1 MQPLFSIITVTY
13 NAAATVVRT
22 IESVDSQT
30 FSDYEQIIVDGASTD
45 NTLSLIA
52 ESERRQIQSEPD
64 KGLYDAMNKGIKLAR
79 GQYLIFLNAGDKFHD
94 ARTLSRIARAIQT
107 EDSLPDIVYGQTAI
121 VDNEGNFIGER
132 HLRAPRDLKF
142 KDFAR
147 GMLVCHQAF
156 IVRRDIAPTYDLSYR
171 YSADYEWCLRCLQKS
186 RSNVFIDDYI
196 VDYLNE
202 GVTTANHKKSLHE
215 RYDIMCKYY
224 GTFPTALRH
233 LWFAIRALKR
243 KLLR

>member
-1 MQPLFSIITVTY
+1 M
-13 NAAATVVRT
+13 VRT

-52 ESERRQIQSEPD
+52 ESERRRIQSEPD

-94 ARTLSRIARAIQT
+94 TRTLSSIARAIQT
-107 EDSLPDIVYGQTAI
+107 ENSPDIVYGQTAI
-121 VDNEGNFIGER
+121 VDNEGHFIGER
-132 HLRAPRDLKF
+132 HLRAPRNLKF

-186 RSNVFIDDYI
+186 SGNVFIDDYI

-202 GVTTANHKKSLHE
+202 GVTTANHKKSLRE
-215 RYDIMCKYY
+215 RYEIMCKYY
-224 GTFPTALRH
+224 GSVPTALRH
-233 LWFAIRALKR
+233 IWFAVRALKR